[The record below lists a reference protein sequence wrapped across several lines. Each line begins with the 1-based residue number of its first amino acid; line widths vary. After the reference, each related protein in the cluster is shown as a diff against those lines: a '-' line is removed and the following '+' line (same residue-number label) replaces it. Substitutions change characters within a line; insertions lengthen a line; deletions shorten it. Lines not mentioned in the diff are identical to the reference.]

1 MDPSY
6 WLIASGIFSSL
17 SFAVIKL
24 TGGTYPLSVLLMAKF
39 IVVFAGTFL
48 ILCVNGISVKTKFF
62 GVHFA
67 RFLCGGTAALIAV
80 FLSLNLPV
88 VMTQIC
94 FFSTPL
100 AVLLLLN
107 LIAHYYHFEHTSYK
121 LIGLALIGFIA
132 NICMLAPSM
141 DCFEEIGWISFP
153 LCLLYNLLSAVSLLS
168 LRWLGINNEPPTRTT
183 FYFAN
188 GYNLFFCNTAT
199 KSYVSI
205 SPFRQPLDVPACHRF
220 INAWN
225 TINPLLQLG

>member
-1 MDPSY
+1 M
-6 WLIASGIFSSL
+6 
-17 SFAVIKL
+17 
-24 TGGTYPLSVLLMAKF
+24 
-39 IVVFAGTFL
+39 